1 MKTFDEVFNEIKGN
15 VAVSKS
21 GKVKKTFSKADY
33 DRLLK
38 ALLND
43 TGYKTEYCTVKG
55 GEMVTKEVEVT
66 KMFRESIKRI
76 LINFG
81 VDKQEAEKMVT
92 DYQFTNVDGW
102 YELAAES
109 IYKYIEAGKKY
120 DFPTR
125 QDFKGSLTLK
135 EVDESTG
142 TFTSIRKKGDKTP
155 PEEFKIKTKKHKV
168 LEKKSKAP
176 AWLKKKFK

>member
-1 MKTFDEVFNEIKGN
+1 MKTFDEVFNEIKES
-15 VAVSKS
+15 VTVSKN

-33 DRLLK
+33 DKLLK
-38 ALLND
+38 AMVND
-43 TGYKTEYCTVKG
+43 PSYKATYCSTKG
-55 GEMVTKEVEVT
+55 GEVVKKEVEVT
-66 KMFRESIKRI
+66 KMFRESIKKI

-81 VDKQEAEKMVT
+81 VDKQEAEKVVS

-109 IYKYIEAGKKY
+109 IYKYMEAGKKY

-125 QDFKGSLTLK
+125 EDFKGSLSMK
-135 EVDESTG
+135 EVEESVG
-142 TFTSIRKKGDKTP
+142 TFTSIRKKGDTSPAK
-155 PEEFKIKTKKHKV
+155 EFKIKTKKHKV

-176 AWLKKKFK
+176 AWLKKKFD

>member
-1 MKTFDEVFNEIKGN
+1 MKTFDEVFNDIKSN

-21 GKVKKTFSKADY
+21 GKVKKTFSRVDY

-38 ALLND
+38 AMLND
-43 TGYKTEYCTVKG
+43 PSYTATYCSTKG
-55 GEMVTKEVEVT
+55 GEVVKKDVEIV
-66 KMFRESIKRI
+66 KVFRESLKRI
-76 LINFG
+76 LISFG
-81 VDKQEAEKMVT
+81 VDKQEAEKIVT

-102 YELAAES
+102 YELTAEA
-109 IYKYIEAGKKY
+109 IYKYMEAGKKF

-125 QDFKGSLTLK
+125 EDFKGSLTLK
-135 EVDESTG
+135 DVDEYVG
-142 TFTSIRKKGDKTP
+142 TYTTIRKKGDTTP
-155 PEEFKIKTKKHKV
+155 AKEFKIQTKKHKV